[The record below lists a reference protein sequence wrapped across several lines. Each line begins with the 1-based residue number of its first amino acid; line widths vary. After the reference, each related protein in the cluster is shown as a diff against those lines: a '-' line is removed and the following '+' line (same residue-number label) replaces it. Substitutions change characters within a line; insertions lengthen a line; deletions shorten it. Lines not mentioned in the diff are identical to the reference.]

1 MRTDLEIRAK
11 AALKFVEQ
19 QMVTAFKTDFYDI
32 ERECFKTKAVAE
44 FVSTLQEVRKA
55 TKADDDLASAM
66 GNARIG

>member
-1 MRTDLEIRAK
+1 MRADFEMRAK
-11 AALKFVEQ
+11 AATKFIEQ
-19 QMVTAFKTDFYDI
+19 QMTTAFKADFYDI
-32 ERECFKTKAVAE
+32 ERECFKTKVVVE